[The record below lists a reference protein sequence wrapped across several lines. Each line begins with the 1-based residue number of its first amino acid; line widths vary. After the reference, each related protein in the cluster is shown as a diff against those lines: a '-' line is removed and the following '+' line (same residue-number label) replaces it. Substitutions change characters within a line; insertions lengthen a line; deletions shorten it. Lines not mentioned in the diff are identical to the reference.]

1 MISYEDLPGFE
12 TLVLEES
19 WVLQV
24 TARPGSVSFR
34 LEVVLT
40 SQHPAYRTPDA
51 GAYLCYHDGDLEF
64 ECVTDLE
71 WTGQGAL
78 PATDATGEVDY
89 GHIDTLTW
97 DSGLYE
103 LQGDWGA
110 MRIWAKSARVVLD
123 ETSQMVPRPARK
135 HSDGSGPAK

>member
-1 MISYEDLPGFE
+1 MTSYEDLPGLE
-12 TLVLEES
+12 TFVLEES
-19 WVLQV
+19 WVLHV

-34 LEVVLT
+34 LEVALT
-40 SQHPAYRTPDA
+40 PQHPLYRTPEP
-51 GAYLCYHDGDLEF
+51 GSYLCYVDGRLDF
-64 ECVTDLE
+64 EGVTDLD
-71 WTGQGAL
+71 WTGQGAM

-89 GHIDTLTW
+89 GHIDALTW

-123 ETSQMVPRPARK
+123 ETSQVSPRPADPR
-135 HSDGSGPAK
+135 